1 VTYSLHLVDDGFFSQ
16 ENPITLIYQDQRGSL
31 FFLAVDQGDGRDES
45 FCDESFLITAPI
57 SDRISAP

>member
-31 FFLAVDQGDGRDES
+31 FSLVVDQGGKSIWEKAS
-45 FCDESFLITAPI
+45 
-57 SDRISAP
+57 